1 MSLTK
6 IGRYQI
12 LEKLG
17 QGAMGVVYRALDPN
31 IGREVAIKTILLDRD
46 DAESV
51 ERFRREAQAAGMLS
65 HPNIVTIYDADQD
78 EGTFYIAMEL
88 VLGETLQQMI
98 ARGPVP
104 VEETIAFVEQIGSAL
119 DYAHGRKIIHRD
131 IKPANIMVAQG
142 QAQGQVKVMDFGM
155 AKITT
160 RTTRTGTAFGTP
172 AYVSPEQAK
181 GVNVD
186 GRTDIFSLG
195 AMMYEML
202 TGVLP
207 FEGEHITTIIYKVMS
222 EEPAPP
228 TAMNSSLHP
237 GLDRVVMKA
246 LTKDPAE
253 RYQNGQELVADLRNY
268 KKLGA
273 WQPRKSAPAIPSPR
287 SVAAPLRRK
296 KALVALVGGVVLAVA
311 AGVYL
316 QMQPGTEPQGMAPQQ
331 QQVSPTPPPSP
342 PPQPAAPV
350 GAEQEVLSQPK
361 PDPSPPAAK
370 SPVAPKRQRPAPATR
385 ASEAPPPPPSLASEP
400 VAPAQQS
407 PVVPNASPVA
417 PQAPIVPQGSG
428 AAGRVVIHTQP
439 QGARILIN
447 GAGTSYRSP
456 VNFSLAAGKY
466 RITVERRGFQTE
478 TREIEVRGNRTVE
491 VQMDLKPETERRSR
505 LPFR

>member
-1 MSLTK
+1 MSITK

-12 LEKLG
+12 REKLG

-51 ERFRREAQAAGMLS
+51 ERFRREAQAAGILS
-65 HPNIVTIYDADQD
+65 HPNIVTIYDADED

-88 VLGETLQQMI
+88 VEGETLQEMI

-104 VEETIAFVEQIGSAL
+104 VEQTIALVEQIGSAL

-131 IKPANIMVAQG
+131 IKPANVMV
-142 QAQGQVKVMDFGM
+142 AQGQVKVMDFGI

-160 RTTRTGTAFGTP
+160 KATMTGNVFGTP
-172 AYVSPEQAK
+172 SYVSPEQAK
-181 GVNVD
+181 GTTVD
-186 GRTDIFSLG
+186 GRSDIFSLG
-195 AMMYEML
+195 ALLYEML

-207 FEGEHITTIIYKVMS
+207 FQGKHLVEIVYKVMS
-222 EEPAPP
+222 KNPPLP
-228 TAMNSSLHP
+228 TAVNSSLHP
-237 GLDRVVMKA
+237 GLNHVVLKA
-246 LTKDPAE
+246 LAKEPAQ
-253 RYQNGQELVADLRNY
+253 RYQNCQELVADLRNHTAR
-268 KKLGA
+268 GVT
-273 WQPRKSAPAIPSPR
+273 QPGKSAPAIPSPR
-287 SVAAPLRRK
+287 TVAAPLRRK

-316 QMQPGTEPQGMAPQQ
+316 QMQQGTEPAGMAPQQ
-331 QQVSPTPPPSP
+331 QQVSPPLPPSP
-342 PPQPAAPV
+342 PPQPAAPATPV
-350 GAEQEVLSQPK
+350 GAGKEVQSQPK
-361 PDPSPPAAK
+361 PAPSPPAAK
-370 SPVAPKRQRPAPATR
+370 SPVVPKRPAPATK
-385 ASEAPPPPPSLASEP
+385 APETPQPRPSLASEP
-400 VAPAQQS
+400 VAPARQS
-407 PVVPNASPVA
+407 PAVPNASPVA

-447 GAGTSYRSP
+447 GEGTSYRSP